1 MLKDAMTPPISRAN
15 TSGNKTMNEKRLEFL
30 VDKNRVERWKVNDET
45 KVLSVQKIDLSKKVL
60 KHILHIP
67 TITFGI
73 WQLV

>member
-1 MLKDAMTPPISRAN
+1 MLKDAKTPPISRAD
-15 TSGNKTMNEKRLEFL
+15 TSGNKTVNEKIGVL
-30 VDKNRVERWKVNDET
+30 VDKNRVERLKVNDET

>member
-1 MLKDAMTPPISRAN
+1 MLKDAKTPPITRAN
-15 TSGNKTMNEKRLEFL
+15 TRGNKTVNEKIGVL
-30 VDKNRVERWKVNDET
+30 VDQNRVERWKVNDET
-45 KVLSVQKIDLSKKVL
+45 KVLSVQKIDQSKKVL